1 MREHTT
7 IVLDVISQLRG
18 REKLLDLGI
27 RAARGSVSMAPLA
40 LHSLSPEL
48 TKVETEAILRHALG
62 EEVTDEMV
70 EQITPRPSRKQV
82 AIVTGASSGI
92 GLGIT
97 RALLEHGYRVVA
109 NSRTISKSKDL
120 NPSADLVLVDGDIG
134 KKETAIKVVDVA
146 VRHFDRID
154 LLVNNAGIY
163 LPKPFMEYT
172 PEDFE
177 TMIGTNIAGYFFVT
191 QQVVAQMRN
200 QKSGH
205 IVSISTVLVD
215 QPLAGAP
222 ISLPVITK
230 STIPAFSR
238 ALAMEYVAD
247 GIRVNTISPGV
258 VDTPMHA
265 NDDHEFLKK
274 LHPIPRLVQISE
286 IVDALFY
293 LESAPMVNGE
303 NIRIDGGAH
312 AGAKW

>member
-1 MREHTT
+1 MNAKSKENQT
-7 IVLDVISQLRG
+7 
-18 REKLLDLGI
+18 
-27 RAARGSVSMAPLA
+27 
-40 LHSLSPEL
+40 
-48 TKVETEAILRHALG
+48 
-62 EEVTDEMV
+62 
-70 EQITPRPSRKQV
+70 

-97 RALLEHGYRVVA
+97 QTLLERGYRVVA

-120 NPSADLVLVDGDIG
+120 KSSANLVLVDGDIG
-134 KKETAIKVVDVA
+134 KKDVA
-146 VRHFDRID
+146 VKVAEAAIKHFGRID

-163 LPKPFMEYT
+163 IPKPVTDYT

-177 TMIGTNIAGYFFVT
+177 TMISTNIAGYFFIT
-191 QQVVAQMRN
+191 QQAVAQMRK

-205 IVSISTVLVD
+205 IVSISTTLVD

-230 STIPAFSR
+230 STMPAFSR

-247 GIRVNTISPGV
+247 GIRANTISPGIV
-258 VDTPMHA
+258 NTPMHA
-265 NDDHEFLKK
+265 NDDHEYLKK
-274 LHPIPRLVQISE
+274 LHPIPRLVEVSE
-286 IVDALFY
+286 IVDAVLY
-293 LESAPMVNGE
+293 LQSAPMVNGE

>member
-1 MREHTT
+1 MNTT
-7 IVLDVISQLRG
+7 VKERQ
-18 REKLLDLGI
+18 
-27 RAARGSVSMAPLA
+27 
-40 LHSLSPEL
+40 
-48 TKVETEAILRHALG
+48 T
-62 EEVTDEMV
+62 
-70 EQITPRPSRKQV
+70 

-97 RALLEHGYRVVA
+97 LALLERGYRVVA
-109 NSRTISKSKDL
+109 NSRTISQSKEL
-120 NPSADLVLVDGDIG
+120 KASGDLVLVDGDIG
-134 KKETAIKVVDVA
+134 KPDTAIKVADA
-146 VRHFDRID
+146 AIRQFGRID

-163 LPKPFMEYT
+163 LPKPFIEYT

-177 TMIGTNIAGYFFVT
+177 MMIGTNIAGYFFIT
-191 QQVVAQMRN
+191 QQAVAQMRK

-205 IVSISTVLVD
+205 VVGISTVLTD

-222 ISLPVITK
+222 ISLPVLTK

-247 GIRVNTISPGV
+247 GIRFNTISPGV
-258 VDTPMHA
+258 VNTPMHA

-274 LHPIPRLVQISE
+274 LHPIPRLVQVSE
-286 IVDALFY
+286 IADAVLY
-293 LESAPMVNGE
+293 LQSAPMVNGE

>member
-1 MREHTT
+1 MSANTN
-7 IVLDVISQLRG
+7 
-18 REKLLDLGI
+18 K
-27 RAARGSVSMAPLA
+27 
-40 LHSLSPEL
+40 
-48 TKVETEAILRHALG
+48 
-62 EEVTDEMV
+62 
-70 EQITPRPSRKQV
+70 KQV

-97 RALLEHGYRVVA
+97 GALLERGYRVVA
-109 NSRTISKSKDL
+109 TSRTISKSKDL
-120 NPSADLVLVDGDIG
+120 KPSAELVLVDGDIG
-134 KKETAIKVVDVA
+134 KKETAIKVSDAA
-146 VRHFDRID
+146 VRHFERID

-163 LPKPFMEYT
+163 IPKPFTEYT

-177 TMIGTNIAGYFFVT
+177 TMIGTNVAGYFFVT
-191 QQVVAQMRN
+191 QQVVAHMRK

-205 IVSISTVLVD
+205 IVSISTVLTD

-247 GIRVNTISPGV
+247 GIRVNTISLGV

-265 NDDHEFLKK
+265 NDDHELLKK

-293 LESAPMVNGE
+293 LQSAPMVNGE

>member
-1 MREHTT
+1 MDGNTNKKH
-7 IVLDVISQLRG
+7 V
-18 REKLLDLGI
+18 
-27 RAARGSVSMAPLA
+27 A
-40 LHSLSPEL
+40 L
-48 TKVETEAILRHALG
+48 
-62 EEVTDEMV
+62 
-70 EQITPRPSRKQV
+70 
-82 AIVTGASSGI
+82 VTGASSGI
-92 GLGIT
+92 GLGVT
-97 RALLEHGYRVVA
+97 LALLEHGYRVVA
-109 NSRTISKSKDL
+109 NSRTISKSKEL
-120 NPSADLVLVDGDIG
+120 KPSADLVLVDGDIS
-134 KKETAIKVVDVA
+134 KKETAIKVVDTA
-146 VRHFDRID
+146 VKHFGHID

-163 LPKPFMEYT
+163 MPKPFTEYT

-177 TMIGTNIAGYFFVT
+177 TMIGTNVAGYFFVT
-191 QQVVAQMRN
+191 QQVVAHMRK

-205 IVSISTVLVD
+205 IVGISTVLAD

-265 NDDHEFLKK
+265 NDDHEVLKR

-286 IVDALFY
+286 IVDALLY
-293 LESAPMVNGE
+293 LQSAPMVNGE

>member
-1 MREHTT
+1 M
-7 IVLDVISQLRG
+7 S
-18 REKLLDLGI
+18 
-27 RAARGSVSMAPLA
+27 A
-40 LHSLSPEL
+40 SPN
-48 TKVETEAILRHALG
+48 K
-62 EEVTDEMV
+62 
-70 EQITPRPSRKQV
+70 KQV

-97 RALLEHGYRVVA
+97 GVLLEHGYCVVA
-109 NSRTISKSKDL
+109 NSRSISKSKDL
-120 NPSADLVLVDGDIG
+120 KPSANLVLVDGDIG
-134 KKETAIKVVDVA
+134 ENQTAIKVVDA
-146 VRHFDRID
+146 AMKHFGRID

-163 LPKPFMEYT
+163 LPKPFTEYT

-177 TMIGTNIAGYFFVT
+177 TMIHTNVAGYFFVT
-191 QQVVAQMRN
+191 QQVVAQMRK

-205 IVSISTVLVD
+205 IVSISAAVAD

-247 GIRVNTISPGV
+247 GIRVNTISPGT

-265 NDDHEFLKK
+265 NDDQEDLKK
-274 LHPIPRLVQISE
+274 LNPARRLIQVSE
-286 IVDALFY
+286 IVDAVLY
-293 LESAPMVNGE
+293 LQSAPMVNGE

>member
-1 MREHTT
+1 M
-7 IVLDVISQLRG
+7 
-18 REKLLDLGI
+18 
-27 RAARGSVSMAPLA
+27 
-40 LHSLSPEL
+40 
-48 TKVETEAILRHALG
+48 HA
-62 EEVTDEMV
+62 T
-70 EQITPRPSRKQV
+70 SSNAKV
-82 AIVTGASSGI
+82 AIVTGASSGL

-97 RALLEHGYRVVA
+97 QALVERGYNVVA
-109 NSRTISKSKDL
+109 NSRSISKSKDL
-120 NPSADLVLVDGDIG
+120 NPSANLVLVDGDIG
-134 KKETAIKVVDVA
+134 LKETAIKVAGATVE
-146 VRHFDRID
+146 RFGRID

-163 LPKPFMEYT
+163 IPKPFTEYT

-177 TMIGTNIAGYFFVT
+177 TMIHTNVAGYFFVT
-191 QQVVAQMRN
+191 QQAVVQMRK

-205 IVSISTVLVD
+205 VVSIATSLID

-230 STIPAFSR
+230 STMPAFSR

-247 GIRVNTISPGV
+247 GIRANTISPGV

-265 NDDHEFLKK
+265 NDDHEVLKQ
-274 LHPIPRLVQISE
+274 LHPIHRLVQISE
-286 IVDALFY
+286 IVDALLY